1 MIFVKIILF
10 ENFTGSHDKNIKHM
24 FDKTESTTY
33 MHTKEKKIEDW
44 QFKIKREF
52 ISRTVS
58 ILLQSYNRNIFYSIV
73 HISIV
78 LNAYT
83 LYNNCRN
90 RTIL

>member
-1 MIFVKIILF
+1 MIFVKIMLL
-10 ENFTGSHDKNIKHM
+10 ENFTGSHDKNIKLK

-33 MHTKEKKIEDW
+33 ILKEKKIEDW

-52 ISRTVS
+52 ISHTVS
-58 ILLQSYNRNIFYSIV
+58 ILLQSYNRNILNSIV
-73 HISIV
+73 HIIIV
-78 LNAYT
+78 INAYT